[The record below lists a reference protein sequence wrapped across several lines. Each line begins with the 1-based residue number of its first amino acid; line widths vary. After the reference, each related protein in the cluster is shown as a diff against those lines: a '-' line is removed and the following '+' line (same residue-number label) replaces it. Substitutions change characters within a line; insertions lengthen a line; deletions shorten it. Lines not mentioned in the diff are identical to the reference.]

1 MAGTAG
7 RHPPGVWQIGA
18 AAVLAQLK
26 GRRRG
31 DSCAG
36 GGVARGQPAAAQ
48 RGYIGRRT
56 PHPGLMRPL
65 FEPALV
71 NDVFGDPGLYAD
83 FRDERRALLFDLGDV
98 SDLVPRKL
106 LRLSDIFVSH
116 AHIDHFV
123 GFDHWLRVVLGRK
136 PHVAMYGGPGFV
148 GQVEHKLAAYTWN
161 VVHRYEVALTIEA
174 HELAPDG
181 GGRSARFCSLRRF
194 AREAEAPWRRD
205 GDVLLAEDRFR
216 VRAAFLDHDIP
227 CLAFALEESVHVNVW
242 KNRLAELGLPTGPWL
257 QALKRAA
264 IAGAPDD
271 APIEVQWHD
280 RDGVHGAMRALGE
293 LRGALELVPGRRVGY
308 VTDIRYTEDNLHE
321 LERLLAGVDILFIES
336 VFLDA
341 EADHAERKNHLTA
354 AQAGSI
360 ARRLGAR
367 AVMPFHFSPRY
378 GGRAA
383 EVQAE
388 VLAAW
393 RGTGG

>member
-1 MAGTAG
+1 
-7 RHPPGVWQIGA
+7 
-18 AAVLAQLK
+18 
-26 GRRRG
+26 
-31 DSCAG
+31 
-36 GGVARGQPAAAQ
+36 
-48 RGYIGRRT
+48 
-56 PHPGLMRPL
+56 MRPL

-71 NDVFGDPGLYAD
+71 NDAFGDPGLYAD

-98 SDLVPRKL
+98 SGLVPRKL

-136 PHVAMYGGPGFV
+136 PRVALYGGPGFV
-148 GQVEHKLAAYTWN
+148 EQVGHKLAAYTWN

-174 HELAPDG
+174 HELAADG
-181 GGRSARFCSLRRF
+181 SGRRATFSSLRRF
-194 AREAEAPWRRD
+194 AREADAPWPRE
-205 GDVLLAEDRFR
+205 GDVVLAEDRFR

-242 KNRLAELGLPTGPWL
+242 KNRLAELGLSTGPWL
-257 QALKRAA
+257 QEVKRAV

-271 APIEVQWHD
+271 TPIDAQG
-280 RDGVHGAMRALGE
+280 RDGGAVHSGTRPLGE

-308 VTDIRYTEDNLHE
+308 VTDIRHTEENLRA

-360 ARRLGAR
+360 ARRLGAK
-367 AVMPFHFSPRY
+367 AVVPFHFSPRY
-378 GGRAA
+378 EGRAA

-388 VLAAW
+388 AQAAW
-393 RGTGG
+393 RGPGG

>member
-1 MAGTAG
+1 
-7 RHPPGVWQIGA
+7 
-18 AAVLAQLK
+18 
-26 GRRRG
+26 
-31 DSCAG
+31 
-36 GGVARGQPAAAQ
+36 
-48 RGYIGRRT
+48 
-56 PHPGLMRPL
+56 MRPL

-71 NDVFGDPGLYAD
+71 NDAFGDPGLYAD

-98 SDLVPRKL
+98 SGLVPRKL

-136 PHVAMYGGPGFV
+136 PRVGMYGGPGFV
-148 GQVEHKLAAYTWN
+148 DQVGHKLAAYTWN

-174 HELAPDG
+174 HELAPG
-181 GGRSARFCSLRRF
+181 GSGRRARFSSLRRF
-194 AREAEAPWRRD
+194 AREDEQPWSPQ
-205 GDVLLAEDRFR
+205 GDVVLAEDRFR

-242 KNRLAELGLPTGPWL
+242 KSRLAELGLPTGPWL
-257 QALKRAA
+257 RAVKRAV

-271 APIEVQWHD
+271 TPIEVQWHD
-280 RDGVHGAMRALGE
+280 RHGVHGDMRRLGDLRSALD
-293 LRGALELVPGRRVGY
+293 LVPGRRVGY
-308 VTDIRYTEDNLHE
+308 VTDIRYTEENLRA

-341 EADHAERKNHLTA
+341 ETDHAERKNHLTA

-367 AVMPFHFSPRY
+367 AVVPFHFSPRY
-378 GGRAA
+378 EGRAA
-383 EVQAE
+383 ELQAE
-388 VLAAW
+388 VQAAW

>member
-1 MAGTAG
+1 
-7 RHPPGVWQIGA
+7 
-18 AAVLAQLK
+18 
-26 GRRRG
+26 
-31 DSCAG
+31 
-36 GGVARGQPAAAQ
+36 
-48 RGYIGRRT
+48 
-56 PHPGLMRPL
+56 MRPL

-71 NDVFGDPGLYAD
+71 NDVFGDPGLYAA

-136 PHVAMYGGPGFV
+136 PRVAMYGGPGFID
-148 GQVEHKLAAYTWN
+148 QVEHKLAAYTWN

-181 GGRSARFCSLRRF
+181 GGRRARFSSLRRF
-194 AREAEAPWRRD
+194 AREAEAPWPRD
-205 GDVLLAEDRFR
+205 GDVLLAEERFR

-257 QALKRAA
+257 QAVKRAT

-271 APIEVQWHD
+271 TPIEVQWHD
-280 RDGVHGAMRALGE
+280 RSGAHGATRPLGE
-293 LRGALELVPGRRVGY
+293 LRGTLELVPGRRVGY
-308 VTDIRYTEDNLHE
+308 VTDIRHTEDNLRE

-336 VFLDA
+336 VFLDT
-341 EADHAERKNHLTA
+341 ETDHAERKNHLTA

-360 ARRLGAR
+360 ARRLGAK
-367 AVMPFHFSPRY
+367 AVVPFHFSPRY
-378 GGRAA
+378 EGRAA

-393 RGTGG
+393 RGEAP